1 MSETEDTGRAAPVP
15 DEANEADAAEQ
26 RAALDEYGAAE
37 GAPLPEDANDA
48 DAAEQRAA
56 LDEEDQ
62 RVGAAPMPDEAN
74 DADVAEQRR
83 EVRLD
88 EDEYR

>member
-1 MSETEDTGRAAPVP
+1 MSETEDLGRAAPGSAA
-15 DEANEADAAEQ
+15 EGDATEQ
-26 RAALDEYGAAE
+26 RAALDEYDEGAE
-37 GAPLPEDANDA
+37 NAPLPDDANDA

-56 LDEEDQ
+56 LDEADE

>member
-1 MSETEDTGRAAPVP
+1 MSETEDLGRAAP
-15 DEANEADAAEQ
+15 DGAAEADAAER
-26 RAALDEYGAAE
+26 RAALDEYGDRAE
-37 GAPLPEDANDA
+37 DTPMPDEANDA

-56 LDEEDQ
+56 LDEEDE
-62 RVGAAPMPDEAN
+62 RAGAAPMPDEAN